1 MLESLSARLQK
12 TFVQERI
19 SVPARALRVLE
30 DKLTVCS
37 NKTARAVYM
46 MINVKADAFPAALR
60 TVTADEIPNLLN
72 SHDVTTTVLSDK
84 IIGTANSIVVL
95 SAPLK
100 DIVKIADIFLHKQR
114 GYFKDI
120 TNENVHVI
128 KEFVNI
134 LAGYYATALN
144 ELLDTNYTTSEPS
157 LSIDPYRVLENDP
170 HKLIRNLGFGSAGED
185 ESSALV
191 FETDFSIPEY
201 DIKMKIT
208 LLSGKEDVKKMIE
221 AIDGKRR
228 RSY

>member
-12 TFVQERI
+12 TFIPEKI
-19 SVPARALRVLE
+19 SVPESERRVLE

-37 NKTARAVYM
+37 NNTAKALYQ
-46 MINVKADAFPAALR
+46 MINAKVDAFPAELR
-60 TVTADEIPNLLN
+60 VAMIDEIPRLLN
-72 SHDVTTTVLSDK
+72 PYDVTTTVLSDK
-84 IIGTANSIVVL
+84 IIGTSNSLIIL

-100 DIVKIADIFLHKQR
+100 DIVKIADIFLHKER

-144 ELLDTNYTTSEPS
+144 ELLDTSYTTSEPF
-157 LSIDPYRVLENDP
+157 LSVDPYRVLESDP
-170 HKLIRNLGFGSAGED
+170 HKLVRNLGFCAAGEE

-191 FETDFSIPEY
+191 FETDFNIPEY
-201 DIKMKIT
+201 DVKMKIT
-208 LLSGKEDVKKMIE
+208 LLAGKEDAKNIIR
-221 AIDGKRR
+221 AIGSKR
-228 RSY
+228 